1 MVIAAIFLAG
11 YGHLMDDPVALALEE
26 VKQSITRNIEVGR
39 LILDRA
45 DHLIA
50 AHQAGRPWS
59 EIVRDEDRPLIVE
72 LLTAN
77 LNRLMSAGGQLR
89 RAKAKAL
96 HDDGMTMEQIA
107 SFFGVTRQRVSALL
121 SERSAEEGSDR
132 AESTIDLT
140 V

>member
-1 MVIAAIFLAG
+1 
-11 YGHLMDDPVALALEE
+11 MDDPVAVALEE
-26 VKQSITRNIEVGR
+26 VKQSIQRNIEVGQ
-39 LILDRA
+39 LVIERA
-45 DHLIA
+45 DALLS
-50 AHQAGRPWS
+50 AHQAGKSWS
-59 EIVRDEDRPLIVE
+59 QIVREEDRPLIVE

-121 SERSAEEGSDR
+121 SDRSSDDNSVEGS
-132 AESTIDLT
+132 IDLT

>member
-1 MVIAAIFLAG
+1 
-11 YGHLMDDPVALALEE
+11 MDDPVVVALEA
-26 VKQSITRNIEVGR
+26 VKEAVRRNMEVGR
-39 LILDRA
+39 IVLERA
-45 DHLIA
+45 DRILTDHE
-50 AHQAGRPWS
+50 AGKAWS
-59 EIVRDEDRPLIVE
+59 EIVKDEDRPLIVE
-72 LLTAN
+72 LLTSN

-121 SERSAEEGSDR
+121 NDRSSEEAS
-132 AESTIDLT
+132 IDLR

>member
-1 MVIAAIFLAG
+1 ME
-11 YGHLMDDPVALALEE
+11 DPVALALEE
-26 VKQSITRNIEVGR
+26 VKQSIRRNIEVGQI
-39 LILDRA
+39 ILERA
-45 DHLIA
+45 DALIA
-50 AHQAGRPWS
+50 AHQSGKPWS
-59 EIVRDEDRPLIVE
+59 SIVREEDRPLIVE

-121 SERSAEEGSDR
+121 SDRSAEDSSSEGSTG
-132 AESTIDLT
+132 STG
-140 V
+140 

>member
-1 MVIAAIFLAG
+1 
-11 YGHLMDDPVALALEE
+11 MDDPVVVALEA
-26 VKQSITRNIEVGR
+26 VKQGIRRNIEVGEIV
-39 LILDRA
+39 LERA
-45 DHLIA
+45 DRLLA
-50 AHQAGRPWS
+50 AHASGKAWS
-59 EIVRDEDRPLIVE
+59 EIVKEEDRPLIVE

-121 SERSAEEGSDR
+121 NDRNTDEGNTDERP
-132 AESTIDLT
+132 IDLR

>member
-1 MVIAAIFLAG
+1 ME
-11 YGHLMDDPVALALEE
+11 DPVAHALEE
-26 VKQSITRNIEVGR
+26 VKHSIRRNIEVGT
-39 LILDRA
+39 LIIERAESLLD
-45 DHLIA
+45 
-50 AHQAGRPWS
+50 AHHSGKPWS
-59 EIVRDEDRPLIVE
+59 QIVREEDRPLIVE

-121 SERSAEEGSDR
+121 SDRSADDSSIEGSID
-132 AESTIDLT
+132 ST

>member
-1 MVIAAIFLAG
+1 
-11 YGHLMDDPVALALEE
+11 MDDPVVVALEA
-26 VKQSITRNIEVGR
+26 VKQAVRRNMEVGEIV
-39 LILDRA
+39 LQRA
-45 DHLIA
+45 EQLLA
-50 AHQAGRPWS
+50 AHESGKGWS
-59 EIVRDEDRPLIVE
+59 DIVREEDRPLIVE

-96 HDDGMTMEQIA
+96 HDNGMTMEQIA

-121 SERSAEEGSDR
+121 NDRSSD
-132 AESTIDLT
+132 AAPIDLT

>member
-1 MVIAAIFLAG
+1 ME
-11 YGHLMDDPVALALEE
+11 DPVALALEE
-26 VKQSITRNIEVGR
+26 VKQSIRRNIEVGE
-39 LILDRA
+39 IIFARA
-45 DHLIA
+45 DALIA

-59 EIVRDEDRPLIVE
+59 EIVREEDRPLIVE

-77 LNRLMSAGGQLR
+77 LNRLMSAGGRLR

-121 SERSAEEGSDR
+121 SDRSADDSSNEGPTD
-132 AESTIDLT
+132 STT
-140 V
+140 

>member
-1 MVIAAIFLAG
+1 
-11 YGHLMDDPVALALEE
+11 MDDPVVVALEA
-26 VKQSITRNIEVGR
+26 VKQGIRRNIEVGEIV
-39 LILDRA
+39 LERA
-45 DHLIA
+45 DRLLA
-50 AHQAGRPWS
+50 AHASGKAWS
-59 EIVRDEDRPLIVE
+59 EIVKEEDRPLIVE

-121 SERSAEEGSDR
+121 NDRNTEESNTDERP
-132 AESTIDLT
+132 IDLR

>member
-1 MVIAAIFLAG
+1 
-11 YGHLMDDPVALALEE
+11 MDDPVALALEE
-26 VKQSITRNIEVGR
+26 VKQSIKRNIEVGQI
-39 LILDRA
+39 ILERA
-45 DHLIA
+45 DRLIA
-50 AHQAGRPWS
+50 AHQAGRQWS
-59 EIVRDEDRPLIVE
+59 DIVREEDRPLIVE

-121 SERSAEEGSDR
+121 SDRGAGESSDSTAEGS
-132 AESTIDLT
+132 IDLT

>member
-1 MVIAAIFLAG
+1 
-11 YGHLMDDPVALALEE
+11 MDDPVALALEE
-26 VKQSITRNIEVGR
+26 VKQSIQRNIEVGHI
-39 LILDRA
+39 ILERA
-45 DHLIA
+45 DALIT
-50 AHQAGRPWS
+50 AHHAGKPWS
-59 EIVRDEDRPLIVE
+59 EIVKDEDRPLIVE

-96 HDDGMTMEQIA
+96 HDNGMTMEQIA

-121 SERSAEEGSDR
+121 SDRSGDEIGDDA
-132 AESTIDLT
+132 IDLT